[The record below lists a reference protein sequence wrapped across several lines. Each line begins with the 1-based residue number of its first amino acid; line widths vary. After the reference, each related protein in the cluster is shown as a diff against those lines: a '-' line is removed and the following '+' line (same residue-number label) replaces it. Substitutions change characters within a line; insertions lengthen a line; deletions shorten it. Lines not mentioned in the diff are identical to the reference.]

1 MKKPDIMEQIFAI
14 EANESS
20 KMAASSRVFN
30 RAKPIVENKSNHRIS
45 IEEKKVEEK
54 KGAVLE
60 VIKEIENQQDKARPI
75 VSALQK
81 IQERKYEKLENEQL
95 LNLLTKSFSKLSV
108 SNHVDDEGF
117 VIEEESEDAQSVK
130 GQEIAQ
136 DVEKTFRSM
145 EAEFDILEE
154 LEKHGDLNDPVFLRS
169 ELKRNSFILAQQKLE
184 QARRERQ
191 IDIVKKKH

>member
-1 MKKPDIMEQIFAI
+1 MKKSDIMEQIFAI

-20 KMAASSRVFN
+20 KMAASSRVYN
-30 RAKPIVENKSNHRIS
+30 RAKPMVENKSNHRIS

-130 GQEIAQ
+130 GQEIA
-136 DVEKTFRSM
+136 
-145 EAEFDILEE
+145 
-154 LEKHGDLNDPVFLRS
+154 
-169 ELKRNSFILAQQKLE
+169 
-184 QARRERQ
+184 
-191 IDIVKKKH
+191 